1 MLLLTN
7 KYDFLLHGI
16 IKGVLHLNDRENVIL
31 IGSQEKFAL
40 SEEKVRCGHCS
51 IAALMIVICEAED
64 SWTTGDEEYG
74 WDDFNYKWQILKC
87 LACSSINIVQYSSSS
102 LWEYPN
108 PRDNGEIYVRPTYT
122 DILYPHQI
130 SEKPLELKISTESIE
145 QAIADMEVL
154 ISARGA
160 VSGVDRVHTAL
171 HGYLR
176 AICIRENITYSKDD
190 SIVKLFKLLRQ
201 QHPKL
206 QNTGRTQ
213 DIDRLLQSF
222 AGILDSLNP
231 IRNHAS
237 MAHPNENTLDRN
249 EALLVIN
256 VVRTLLRYLDAK
268 LM

>member
-1 MLLLTN
+1 MT
-7 KYDFLLHGI
+7 
-16 IKGVLHLNDRENVIL
+16 V
-31 IGSQEKFAL
+31 SQEKFSL
-40 SEEKVRCGHCS
+40 SEEKVRCGHCA
-51 IAALMIVICEAED
+51 ITALMKVLCEGED
-64 SWTTGDEEYG
+64 SWTIGDEEYG
-74 WDDFNYKWQILKC
+74 WDDTHYKWQILKC
-87 LACSSINIVQYSSSS
+87 LACSNVNIIQYSSSS

-108 PRDNGEIYVRPTYT
+108 PRDYGEIDVRPIYT

-130 SEKPLELKISTESIE
+130 VEKPLELKISTEAIE
-145 QAIADMEVL
+145 RAIADMEVL
-154 ISARGA
+154 ISSREA
-160 VSGVDRVHTAL
+160 VSGIDRIHTAL

-190 SIVKLFKLLRQ
+190 SIVKLFKLLRK

-206 QNTGRTQ
+206 QRSTGRT

-237 MAHPNENTLDRN
+237 MAHSNENTLEKD

-256 VVRTLLRYLDAK
+256 VVRTLLRYFDSK

>member
-1 MLLLTN
+1 LKASDRDKENATLTA
-7 KYDFLLHGI
+7 
-16 IKGVLHLNDRENVIL
+16 
-31 IGSQEKFAL
+31 SQEKFTL
-40 SEEKVRCGHCS
+40 SEERVRCGHCS
-51 IAALMIVICEAED
+51 VEAFMRVICEGED
-64 SWTTGDEEYG
+64 SWTMGDEDYG
-74 WDDFNYKWQILKC
+74 WDDTHYKWQILKC
-87 LACSSINIVQYSSSS
+87 LACSSVNIIQYSSSS

-108 PRDNGEIYVRPTYT
+108 PRDGGETDVRPTYT

-130 SEKPLELKISTESIE
+130 PEKPLELKISTEAIE
-145 QAIADMEVL
+145 RAIADMEVL
-154 ISARGA
+154 ISSRGA
-160 VSGVDRVHTAL
+160 VSGVDRIHTAL

-201 QHPKL
+201 HHPKL
-206 QNTGRTQ
+206 QHTGRTQ

-237 MAHPNENTLDRN
+237 MAHPNENTLERD

-256 VVRTLLRYLDAK
+256 VVRTLLRYFDAK

>member
-1 MLLLTN
+1 LT
-7 KYDFLLHGI
+7 
-16 IKGVLHLNDRENVIL
+16 R
-31 IGSQEKFAL
+31 SQEKFAL
-40 SEEKVRCGHCS
+40 SEEKVRCGHCA
-51 IAALMIVICEAED
+51 ITALMRVICEGED
-64 SWTTGDEEYG
+64 SWTIGDEEYG
-74 WDDFNYKWQILKC
+74 VDDVHYKWQILKC
-87 LACSSINIVQYSSSS
+87 LACSGLNIIQYSSSS

-108 PRDNGEIYVRPTYT
+108 PQDNGETDVRPTYT

-130 SEKPLELKISTESIE
+130 AEKPLELKISTKAIE
-145 QAIADMEVL
+145 QAIADMEAL
-154 ISARGA
+154 IPSRGA
-160 VSGVDRVHTAL
+160 ASGVDRIHTAL

-176 AICIRENITYSKDD
+176 VMCIRENITYSKDD

-206 QNTGRTQ
+206 QSTGRT
-213 DIDRLLQSF
+213 DIDRLLRSF

-237 MAHPNENTLDRN
+237 MAHPNENTLEED

>member
-1 MLLLTN
+1 MFSGVTLNLVLKSSNHDGENAALT
-7 KYDFLLHGI
+7 
-16 IKGVLHLNDRENVIL
+16 
-31 IGSQEKFAL
+31 GSQKKFAL
-40 SEEKVRCGHCS
+40 SEEKVRCGHCA
-51 IAALMIVICEAED
+51 ITALMKVICEGED
-64 SWTTGDEEYG
+64 SWTMGDERYG
-74 WDDFNYKWQILKC
+74 WDDTHYKWQILKC
-87 LACSSINIVQYSSSS
+87 LACSSVNIIQYSSSS

-108 PRDNGEIYVRPTYT
+108 PRDYGETDVRPTYT

-130 SEKPLELKISTESIE
+130 AEKPLELKISTEAIE
-145 QAIADMEVL
+145 RAIADMEVL
-154 ISARGA
+154 ISSRGA
-160 VSGVDRVHTAL
+160 VSGVDRIHTAL

-176 AICIRENITYSKDD
+176 AICIGENITYSKDD

-206 QNTGRTQ
+206 QSTGRT

-237 MAHPNENTLDRN
+237 MAHPNENTLEKD